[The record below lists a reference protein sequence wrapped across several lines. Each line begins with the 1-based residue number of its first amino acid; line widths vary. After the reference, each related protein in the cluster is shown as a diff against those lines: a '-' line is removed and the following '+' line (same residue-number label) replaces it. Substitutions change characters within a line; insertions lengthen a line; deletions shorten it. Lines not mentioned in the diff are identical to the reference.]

1 MALLYRETKGASSG
15 FIAAIAIFFVLN
27 GALIHIIMGLRV
39 LYGMG
44 AQDWLHEIFTN
55 VGSWT
60 QTAVFATVVIVLA
73 VAVFATWLPLV
84 KLAQMTTFLAFVVF
98 ASANAALIRLKG
110 RIGDTGFGFR
120 VPLWVPVVGLCVCSA
135 FALYQI
141 AGFSAEIALINGL
154 GHPAIAKLG
163 PYSHICVVLDLDRL
177 YFSVGRHL
185 EMGNCV
191 CYIEK
196 DALFCAIGDH

>member
-1 MALLYRETKGASSG
+1 MLFIREALLRVRN
-15 FIAAIAIFFVLN
+15 IRRP
-27 GALIHIIMGLRV
+27 LRRSLLLPFLL
-39 LYGMG
+39 LYGLG
-44 AQDWLHEIFTN
+44 AQGSVPEIFAN
-55 VGSWT
+55 KGSRT
-60 QTAVFATVVIVLA
+60 QTLIFSTVVIVLA

-141 AGFSAEIALINGL
+141 AGFSAEIA
-154 GHPAIAKLG
+154 
-163 PYSHICVVLDLDRL
+163 
-177 YFSVGRHL
+177 
-185 EMGNCV
+185 
-191 CYIEK
+191 
-196 DALFCAIGDH
+196 